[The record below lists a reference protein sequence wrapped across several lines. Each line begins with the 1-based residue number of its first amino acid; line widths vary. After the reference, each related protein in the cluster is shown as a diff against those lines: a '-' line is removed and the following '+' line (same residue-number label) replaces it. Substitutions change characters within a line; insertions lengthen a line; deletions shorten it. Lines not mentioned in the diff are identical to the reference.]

1 MKVFDVFKKKKISPA
16 PKEKKVEIKKEEIKK
31 EKVRE
36 RKEPGR
42 AYKILVKPLITEK
55 SSFLNQ
61 YNQYVFEIDSK
72 ANKIEVAKAF
82 ESVYKIKP
90 INVNIIKVKGKE
102 VRYGRVTGRTK
113 NWKKAVITLK
123 PGEKIAIYEGV

>member
-1 MKVFDVFKKKKISPA
+1 MKIFDVLKKKKISPA
-16 PKEKKVEIKKEEIKK
+16 PKEKKVEIKREEIKK
-31 EKVRE
+31 EKIRE
-36 RKEPGR
+36 RKGPGR
-42 AYKILVKPLITEK
+42 AYKILIKPLITEK

-61 YNQYVFEIDSK
+61 YNQHVFEIDSK

-90 INVNIIKVKGKE
+90 ISVNVIKVKGKE
-102 VRYGRVTGRTK
+102 IRYGRVTGRTK

-123 PGEKIAIYEGV
+123 PGEKIAVHEGV